1 LLQKAHL
8 RLTEDWGTEKVRIM
22 NVVRERHRLVTP
34 AEKLL
39 KLDLRHDDAEERK
52 ETKAMLNAAMI
63 KE

>member
-1 LLQKAHL
+1 
-8 RLTEDWGTEKVRIM
+8 M

-63 KE
+63 EE